1 MVLVNVVKHCFV
13 QHRLHLLQVSLEAVS
28 SGNQV
33 CDVAAIESIVQNIS
47 QHLLKKRKQSIFH
60 LETNAFNHILI
71 LIKN

>member
-1 MVLVNVVKHCFV
+1 MVLVNVVQHCFV
-13 QHRLHLLQVSLEAVS
+13 HHKLHLLQVSLEAVS

-71 LIKN
+71 KN